1 MNYSRQQNV
10 YGKYLRQKQEK
21 ADVLSA
27 LILLI
32 SRDFLWN
39 ESGGNGFVF
48 DDSELNRIKLR
59 ICAV

>member
-39 ESGGNGFVF
+39 ESGGNRFVF